1 MGQKITE
8 HTANR
13 KVVKCL
19 FIRYLWGIY
28 VFVYMVCECRSWY
41 KNVWRDFVLYK
52 LYKHSPEPTVICI
65 PYYNNLR
72 NPFPCLVLWGLH
84 DESLTVGSLCYEVI
98 SLFTTSHMAIK
109 FLVRTNNLCNHLF
122 NHKYLPSRLKS
133 YQYSKW
139 ETSQCGSFSSWI
151 FLYLCNF
158 ISSCWVSQSH
168 FLHEIFSNY
177 YNSHWLLSF

>member
-1 MGQKITE
+1 M
-8 HTANR
+8 
-13 KVVKCL
+13 CL
-19 FIRYLWGIY
+19 CAWCVNVGHDTKTFEETLSFINFINILQNQQLYAHPTTTIWEIHSR
-28 VFVYMVCECRSWY
+28 VWY
-41 KNVWRDFVLYK
+41 YEASMMN
-52 LYKHSPEPTVICI
+52 HC
-65 PYYNNLR
+65 
-72 NPFPCLVLWGLH
+72 
-84 DESLTVGSLCYEVI
+84 TVGSLCYEVI

-133 YQYSKW
+133 YQCSKW